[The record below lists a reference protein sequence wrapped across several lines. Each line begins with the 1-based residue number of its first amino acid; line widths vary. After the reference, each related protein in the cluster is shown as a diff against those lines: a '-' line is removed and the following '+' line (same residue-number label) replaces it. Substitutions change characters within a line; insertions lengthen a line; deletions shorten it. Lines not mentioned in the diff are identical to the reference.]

1 MLDEGNAV
9 THVFYPSKENMAVV
23 AFKKKIVELFFGN
36 ANDM

>member
-1 MLDEGNAV
+1 MLDEGNTV
-9 THVFYPSKENMAVV
+9 TRVFYPSKENMAVV